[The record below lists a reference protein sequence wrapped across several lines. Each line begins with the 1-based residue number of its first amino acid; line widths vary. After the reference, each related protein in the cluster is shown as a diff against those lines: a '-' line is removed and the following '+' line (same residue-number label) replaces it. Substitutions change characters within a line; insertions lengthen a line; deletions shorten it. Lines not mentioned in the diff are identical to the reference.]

1 MNVANDN
8 PGINYVDYFTKQLP
22 RDLAAMAQLRD
33 ELAIRQGALDAA
45 AAAVDDRKAA
55 AKELA
60 DAKTLLEEVRGKNAD
75 AAAKGQQLKVREEKF
90 AQYETSTR
98 ASLDERERQ
107 IAAREAAREAALDA
121 REKMVAEQDQR
132 NQARERALADEEA
145 ALASRVKAF
154 QEKVAALRA

>member
-60 DAKTLLEEVRGKNAD
+60 DAKALQEELRGKNAD
-75 AAAKGQQLKVREEKF
+75 AAAKGQQLKTREEKL
-90 AQYETSTR
+90 AQYETFTR
-98 ASLDERERQ
+98 ASFDERERQ
-107 IAAREAAREAALDA
+107 IAAREAALDV
-121 REKMVAEQDQR
+121 REKLVAEQDQR

>member
-75 AAAKGQQLKVREEKF
+75 AAAKGQQLKTREEKF
-90 AQYETSTR
+90 SQYETSTR

-121 REKMVAEQDQR
+121 REKLAAEQDQR
-132 NQARERALADEEA
+132 NQARERALTDEEA

>member
-60 DAKTLLEEVRGKNAD
+60 DAKALLEEVRGKNAD
-75 AAAKGQQLKVREEKF
+75 AAAKNQQLKTREEKLV
-90 AQYETSTR
+90 QYETATR
-98 ASLDERERQ
+98 ASFDERERQ
-107 IAAREAAREAALDA
+107 IAAREAALDA
-121 REKMVAEQDQR
+121 REKLAAEQDQR
-132 NQARERALADEEA
+132 NQARERALVDEEA